1 MRGTVLDLDTPVP
14 FGPML
19 PAVYQEDDFTM
30 RFVRGLDEVLA
41 PVPTTLDCIVEYF
54 DPALTPPDFLE
65 WLASWV
71 GIEIDEAWATERR
84 RAAVATAVEMYRMR
98 GTVSGLRANVEV
110 LSGGQVEITDSGG
123 VAYSTKP
130 MGDLPGQD
138 SPRLA
143 VRVTLPAPVE
153 NPDRMTRAIDSI
165 VATAKPA
172 HVVHRVEVETA

>member
-1 MRGTVLDLDTPVP
+1 MRGTIPNLESAVP

-19 PAVYQEDDFTM
+19 PAIYQEDEFSM
-30 RFVRGLDEVLA
+30 RFVAGFDDVLA
-41 PVPTTLDCIVEYF
+41 PILLTLDSLIDYF
-54 DPALTPPDFLE
+54 DPALTPTDFLD

-71 GIEIDEAWATERR
+71 GIEVDESWATERR

-98 GTVSGLRANVEV
+98 GTISGLRANLEV

-123 VAYSTKP
+123 VAWSTKP
-130 MGDLPGQD
+130 MGPLPGQD

-143 VRVTLPAPVE
+143 VRVTVPEATE
-153 NPDRMTRAIDSI
+153 RTTKAIDSI

-172 HVVHRVEVETA
+172 HVVHRVEVVQP

>member
-1 MRGTVLDLDTPVP
+1 MRGTIPELQTANA

-19 PAVYQEDDFTM
+19 PAIYQEDDFTM
-30 RFVRGLDEVLA
+30 RFVGGLDEVLA
-41 PVPTTLDCIVEYF
+41 ATLVTLDCLIDYF
-54 DPALTPPDFLE
+54 DPALTPTDFLV

-71 GIEIDEAWATERR
+71 GIEIDESWATERR

-98 GTVSGLRANVEV
+98 GTISGLRANLEV

-123 VAYSTKP
+123 VAWSTSP

-143 VRVTLPAPVE
+143 VRVTLDE
-153 NPDRMTRAIDSI
+153 TSDRITKAIDSI
-165 VATAKPA
+165 ISAAKPA
-172 HVVHRVEVETA
+172 HVVHRVEVVAT